1 MEHCNTLPGSIGPG
15 SLMTIVTFE
24 DGSPKVWAGTVRTI
38 LPFAINL
45 NEDPMLAKEQVVL
58 LLAQVGGEIV
68 RAEARYQQRNFVG
81 NSWVLEFEPSDWG
94 IEERRKT
101 MRHPCQVRT
110 RLRVAGD
117 DEHSD
122 FEAAIA
128 EFTDIGLGGGW
139 IQSPFVL
146 PVGSLLH
153 WKLLMKDKS
162 YAEGL
167 ALVAR
172 SSEELGG
179 MGVEFI
185 EFFGNSRSVV
195 AELISPQAA

>member
-1 MEHCNTLPGSIGPG
+1 MEQYNPLPGSIGPG
-15 SLMTIVTFE
+15 SLMTIVAFE
-24 DGSPKVWAGTVRTI
+24 DGSPKVWAGSVRSVD
-38 LPFAINL
+38 PFSINL
-45 NEDPMLAKEQVVL
+45 NVDPELEKDQTVL
-58 LLAQVGGEIV
+58 LVAQAGGEVV
-68 RAEARYQQRNFVG
+68 RSEASFLSRHHVG
-81 NSWVLEFEPSDWG
+81 SSWVLEFEAKNWG
-94 IEERRKT
+94 IEERRKS

-117 DEHSD
+117 EADPD

-139 IQSPFVL
+139 IQSPFIL

-179 MGVEFI
+179 MGVEFV
-185 EFFGNSRSVV
+185 EFFGNSRYVIG
-195 AELISPQAA
+195 ELISNHAA